1 MSRHMVTYMYSII
14 ENADI
19 IIYVL
24 RISRYVVAYTESTTV
39 LEAYMSIRSDTH
51 ICKYITV
58 QETYNM

>member
-1 MSRHMVTYMYSII
+1 MSRHMVTYMYSTI

-39 LEAYMSIRSDTH
+39 LEAYE
-51 ICKYITV
+51 YPF
-58 QETYNM
+58 